1 MKLSEYFNEVSQA
14 GAAGITGDI
23 DAGATGDGTFVSGNP
38 SWTDNLIGPY
48 FPSEDDLIMLLKLQL
63 DDQFFK
69 IDFSNKT
76 TPDLETIFKS
86 VDWDYEYDEPGENS
100 LKSIIYDDPIEEFT
114 EKEIETLKNENTTKW
129 KFVDIYNKR

>member
-1 MKLSEYFNEVSQA
+1 MSSDSES
-14 GAAGITGDI
+14 I
-23 DAGATGDGTFVSGNP
+23 
-38 SWTDNLIGPY
+38 
-48 FPSEDDLIMLLKLQL
+48 LLLT
-63 DDQFFK
+63 FK